1 LTGIVSGR
9 NINNLNKMKMRRIF
23 SVVLIVFWSGM
34 VMNAQNEKVKALF
47 IYNFIKHVEW
57 PQSNMQGDLIVGV
70 LGSNVMKGELESLTS
85 TQRMGNH
92 GIKVKIFSN
101 PEEVLN
107 CHVLYVSPGKSGQI
121 ANLSAK
127 LNSQSTLIISD
138 GRNGIAQGAGIN
150 FTINDD
156 KLRFEIS
163 KNRIEQ
169 HGMKVSSDLV
179 KMGIEVM

>member
-1 LTGIVSGR
+1 MRRMIGIV
-9 NINNLNKMKMRRIF
+9 LF
-23 SVVLIVFWSGM
+23 VFLSSM

-47 IYNFIKHVEW
+47 IYNFIKNVEW
-57 PQSNMQGDLIVGV
+57 PQDNAQGDLIIGV

-85 TQRMGNH
+85 TQRVGNQA
-92 GIKVKIFSN
+92 IKVKVFST
-101 PEEVLN
+101 PEEVAN

-121 ANLSAK
+121 ANLSSK
-127 LNSQSTLIISD
+127 LNNHSTLIISD

-156 KLRFEIS
+156 KLKFEIS

-169 HGMKVSSDLV
+169 HGMKVSSNLV